1 MTMAF
6 EVKIEFF
13 QSDQDLPVLEIT
25 PDWWNYRELKKEY
38 KFSRDPKKDPE
49 AFILDASIEEL
60 IDIHLFQYKNL
71 TKGVFGF
78 PDWQKIILP
87 KKEQIEQIIAA
98 PEAYPKI
105 RVKIYEWESGWE

>member
-1 MTMAF
+1 MIMAF

-13 QSDQDLPVLEIT
+13 QSDQGLPVLEIT